1 MFELIR
7 GGHVLI
13 LISGIGSLITCIS
26 LLFAVY
32 VARVRQRLA
41 YAGDVEAG
49 LKIILPCYRPLFFG
63 LSFFFALLCG
73 GQILSLFKEYDIY
86 HVYFVLQYHSLS
98 LTAAY
103 SISPVLLVQHSV
115 SYISFARTAA
125 IIFPYWAIMSLIWGF
140 SWKVML
146 NGRNHSNR
154 TFMILQTI
162 LIFLAFL
169 PPFSLSVAI
178 LRRLIV
184 TRVQLGS
191 RSNRCSSEYL
201 FAYSIIFFGFNCFA
215 IYRNRLGE
223 REASNVSIGLV
234 AVTFLWNCLF
244 ALSLHR
250 SLLADTK
257 FWRGIGTHNKTG
269 LISSARDDTTTIPKP
284 SMDVSIAS
292 TEFQQMMAQVGKIV
306 VDFAFLQVRKQI
318 GMGATSKVFSGVYK
332 GVDVAIK
339 ISTPTEITV
348 EVIDVFVKEG
358 LLSTNL
364 QHKNIV
370 KFFGLCV
377 RPPQIAMVMELCEGG
392 DVKSSI
398 TKNPADWTPIRRLQ
412 ACLSA
417 ARAVNYLHTEGYIH
431 RDIKTENLFL
441 TSKGE
446 VKLGDFGEVTNSTQ
460 IHYFGYNIR

>member
-1 MFELIR
+1 MFKLIR

-13 LISGIGSLITCIS
+13 LVSAIGSLITCFS
-26 LLFAVY
+26 LLVAVY
-32 VARVRQRLA
+32 IARVRQRLA

-63 LSFFFALLCG
+63 LALFFAFLCV
-73 GQILSLFKEYDIY
+73 GQILSLFKEYDIF

-115 SYISFARTAA
+115 SYLSFARTAA
-125 IIFPYWAIMSLIWGF
+125 IIFPYWVVMSIIWGL

-146 NGRNHSNR
+146 NGRNHSNQA
-154 TFMILQTI
+154 FMILQSI
-162 LIFLAFL
+162 LILLAFL
-169 PPFSLSVAI
+169 PPFGLSVAI
-178 LRRLIV
+178 LKRLIV
-184 TRVQLGS
+184 TRVQLAS

-201 FAYSIIFFGFNCFA
+201 FMYSVMFFGFNCFSV
-215 IYRNRLGE
+215 YRDRLGE
-223 REASNVSIGLV
+223 REASNVSVALV
-234 AVTFLWNCLF
+234 SITLLWNCLF

-269 LISSARDDTTTIPKP
+269 LVSNLRDTATSIPKP

-292 TEFQQMMAQVGKIV
+292 TEFQQMMTQVGKIV
-306 VDFAFLQVRKQI
+306 IDFAFLEVRKQI
-318 GMGATSKVFSGVYK
+318 GMGATSKVFAGIYK
-332 GVDVAIK
+332 GVNVAIK

-377 RPPQIAMVMELCEGG
+377 RPPQIAMVMELCDGG
-392 DVKSSI
+392 DLKSSI
-398 TKNPADWTPIRRLQ
+398 VKNPTDWTALKRLHT
-412 ACLSA
+412 CLSA
-417 ARAVNYLHTEGYIH
+417 ARAVNYLHMEGYIH
-431 RDIKTENLFL
+431 RDIKTENFFL
-441 TSKGE
+441 TSEGE
-446 VKLGDFGEVTNSTQ
+446 VKLGDFGEVNFS
-460 IHYFGYNIR
+460 